1 MSPESP
7 AAAAPAALLL
17 ATVVVVVRGVLFPK
31 ETAHLSFSDVA
42 RYPLPEAVDA
52 HRVMTHGKV
61 LRGLVEVLGIERER
75 GNRKAGALRSSYA
88 LLISGPACIASLGF
102 MMG

>member
-1 MSPESP
+1 
-7 AAAAPAALLL
+7 
-17 ATVVVVVRGVLFPK
+17 
-31 ETAHLSFSDVA
+31 
-42 RYPLPEAVDA
+42 
-52 HRVMTHGKV
+52 MTHGKV

-88 LLISGPACIASLGF
+88 LLISGPACVASLGF